1 MQISDT
7 GRKMLA
13 KQEKL
18 AREYKYKPIP
28 KTFFQDV
35 RAEWEEALPEWCKQ
49 EGEEEYLYST
59 NNTLIARGYTRI
71 VVGDYGAFVE
81 LSPSQANKDVFIIA
95 PGQAYRIENPNYS
108 SNIRIYEQKRPV
120 DYADYKPGMY
130 YASVYEVF
138 PQTAKEQAQNNL
150 L

>member
-1 MQISDT
+1 M
-7 GRKMLA
+7 
-13 KQEKL
+13 
-18 AREYKYKPIP
+18 
-28 KTFFQDV
+28 
-35 RAEWEEALPEWCKQ
+35 
-49 EGEEEYLYST
+49 
-59 NNTLIARGYTRI
+59 
-71 VVGDYGAFVE
+71 VGDYGAFVE

-108 SNIRIYEQKRPV
+108 ARVKYNWLSVADSSNIKIYEQKRPV

-130 YASVYEVF
+130 YVSVYEVF